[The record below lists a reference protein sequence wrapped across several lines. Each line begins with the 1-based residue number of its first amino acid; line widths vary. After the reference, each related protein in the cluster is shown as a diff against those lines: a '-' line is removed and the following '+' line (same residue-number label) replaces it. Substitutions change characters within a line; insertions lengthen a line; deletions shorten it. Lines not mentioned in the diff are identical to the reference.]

1 MFYCMFY
8 FTCDRSLNG
17 CCRQLMLAA
26 EAEARRGMLD
36 ELNIPLLW
44 NTVGLFYH
52 YLSVYK

>member
-1 MFYCMFY
+1 MFY

-52 YLSVYK
+52 YLSVSQAER